1 MPQVAPFFV
10 SKSQVVHFFVVTWP
24 PNLSSS
30 DIFKEIAGPDSDEKV
45 APNIIDKYTT
55 YERYLDA
62 NSSMRNLPEEHIK
75 VQYALE
81 RAVYLS
87 LVDMFGFD
95 VIEEFI

>member
-45 APNIIDKYTT
+45 APNIIDKYK
-55 YERYLDA
+55 RA
-62 NSSMRNLPEEHIK
+62 QSAS
-75 VQYALE
+75 YAGTGDDE
-81 RAVYLS
+81 QA
-87 LVDMFGFD
+87 
-95 VIEEFI
+95 

>member
-45 APNIIDKYTT
+45 APNIIDKY
-55 YERYLDA
+55 RRLGLISA
-62 NSSMRNLPEEHIK
+62 SP
-75 VQYALE
+75 Q
-81 RAVYLS
+81 
-87 LVDMFGFD
+87 
-95 VIEEFI
+95 